1 MERNAEL
8 GQRWWGK
15 LTDDDLEQAGG
26 NAEQIVGVL
35 QQKYGYIALRPLGQ
49 LPLWSNGQVASNRS
63 LKRRCFVNTTY
74 IIIAVVLVLVIIGAI
89 LGLVFARRRRAE
101 QLQDQF
107 GPEYDHT
114 VQTMGDEKKAQT
126 ELDERQKHVEAL
138 DIRPLSDTERERY
151 LADWT
156 AVQSKFVDEPGQAIV
171 DADRL
176 IIEVM
181 QIRGYPV
188 SDFEQRAADISVNYP
203 ALVSNYRAAREIAIK
218 NKQQLRQILKN

>member
-1 MERNAEL
+1 
-8 GQRWWGK
+8 
-15 LTDDDLEQAGG
+15 
-26 NAEQIVGVL
+26 
-35 QQKYGYIALRPLGQ
+35 
-49 LPLWSNGQVASNRS
+49 
-63 LKRRCFVNTTY
+63 VNTTY
-74 IIIAVVLVLVIIGAI
+74 IIIAVVLVLVVLVAI
-89 LGLVFARRRRAE
+89 LGLVFARRRRVE
-101 QLQDQF
+101 RLQDQF

-126 ELDERQKHVEAL
+126 ELDERQKHVGAL
-138 DIRPLSDTERERY
+138 DIHPLSDSEHERY

-171 DADRL
+171 DADL
-176 IIEVM
+176 LVIEVM

-218 NKQQLRQILKN
+218 NKQHQADTEELRQAMIYYRSLFEELLKPESVVV